1 MNEEALRTEYLKTSK
16 DVTCFMKYVK
26 ISRSK
31 SEGSNGSLSYR
42 TIRKAWRKTQ
52 KRKELNKQ
60 IYLMANSTIP
70 TYFPELL
77 LDIES
82 VLDNN
87 SVACKIERIRYQS
100 AIGAFKEDPFTKEF
114 KDIIRRIRYN
124 CLHNKHK
131 PIPSLD
137 TIKLF
142 KESYI
147 SSELPSNNDILR
159 EISKYTA
166 MCYNY

>member
-1 MNEEALRTEYLKTSK
+1 MNEEDLRTEYLKTSK
-16 DVTCFMKYVK
+16 DVTYFMKHVK
-26 ISRSK
+26 ISRNK
-31 SEGSNGSLSYR
+31 SEGGSVLSYR
-42 TIRKAWRKTQ
+42 AIRKAWRKTQ

-137 TIKLF
+137 TIKLL
-142 KESYI
+142 KRVTYH
-147 SSELPSNNDILR
+147 
-159 EISKYTA
+159 
-166 MCYNY
+166 

>member
-1 MNEEALRTEYLKTSK
+1 MNEEALRTEYLKMSK
-16 DVTCFMKYVK
+16 DVTYFMKYVK
-26 ISRSK
+26 RSK
-31 SEGSNGSLSYR
+31 DKSKGGLSYR
-42 TIRKAWRKTQ
+42 SIRKAWRKTQ

-82 VLDNN
+82 ILDNN

-147 SSELPSNNDILR
+147 SLELPSNNDILR
-159 EISKYTA
+159 EISKYTT